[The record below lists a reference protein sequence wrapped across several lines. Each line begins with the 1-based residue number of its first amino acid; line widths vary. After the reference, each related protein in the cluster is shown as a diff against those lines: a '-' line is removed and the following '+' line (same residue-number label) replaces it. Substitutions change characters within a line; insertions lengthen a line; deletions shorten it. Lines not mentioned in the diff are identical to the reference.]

1 MEIFVNG
8 PGVSIV
14 AQEIDQATYAY
25 WKTRGPKDLFD
36 YSWNIPDLREDTVFD
51 EDHPSRTSMAVP
63 RDADFLGD
71 KSWQEPTFG
80 KWVIAA
86 ADYETET
93 IYVEDNGVIEK
104 YQPHDIPH
112 VKHVLKPF
120 MLEDENDR
128 TVDYF
133 YTGFSTEIGNWQ
145 HKQYSTPIP
154 LGKFRLQIME
164 VSRRRWIIGLE
175 TSQEVDYDMY
185 EETHLDW
192 SYRLHVRNRIFLED
206 WMKATGLELEY
217 DMFTGNHERDC
228 SNFLIHEPDSREYPK
243 DPA

>member
-86 ADYETET
+86 ADYETAP

-112 VKHVLKPF
+112 V
-120 MLEDENDR
+120 N
-128 TVDYF
+128 
-133 YTGFSTEIGNWQ
+133 
-145 HKQYSTPIP
+145 
-154 LGKFRLQIME
+154 
-164 VSRRRWIIGLE
+164 
-175 TSQEVDYDMY
+175 
-185 EETHLDW
+185 
-192 SYRLHVRNRIFLED
+192 
-206 WMKATGLELEY
+206 
-217 DMFTGNHERDC
+217 MF
-228 SNFLIHEPDSREYPK
+228 
-243 DPA
+243 